1 MFKIGDKVNWIY
13 TPKGSYGYSIN
24 IAAIVVE
31 IGSKK
36 IKIRVARQNNG
47 QWQQVF
53 RWVEPKN
60 LSARI
65 NVVPEVD
72 DVVV

>member
-13 TPKGSYGYSIN
+13 TPKGGYGYSIN

-60 LSARI
+60 LFARI